1 VTTRWMVVVPSPG
14 QMELSVCEWEGGGE
28 FNNDNDH
35 GQGKKTSIG
44 GDVIHEGQ
52 WIDDNPV
59 K

>member
-1 VTTRWMVVVPSPG
+1 VG
-14 QMELSVCEWEGGGE
+14 K
-28 FNNDNDH
+28 FKNNNIY
-35 GQGKKTSIG
+35 GQGKKTSAS